1 MARRT
6 FESHV
11 AREQE
16 FEALFRANVGRVRS
30 YVARRTADGRDD
42 AVAETFTVAW
52 RRLEEVPEDTL
63 PWLLGVARR
72 VLANQRRATQR
83 RLALGER
90 LRAEPVTVVEAVGD
104 PRADAV
110 LAALRALRERDREV
124 LLLVERDGVS
134 RDEAARVLG
143 VTRPELRLR
152 LHRARRRFI
161 ARYDAQNT
169 ISTEGAL
176 DVRS

>member
-1 MARRT
+1 MARRQ
-6 FESHV
+6 FESRT

-16 FEALFRANVGRVRS
+16 FEALFRANVARVRS
-30 YVARRTADGRDD
+30 YVARRVAEGRED

-52 RRLEEVPEDTL
+52 RRLEEVPESAL

-72 VLANQRRATQR
+72 VLANQRRSASRQA
-83 RLALGER
+83 ALGER
-90 LRAEPVTVVEAVGD
+90 LSSEPVAVVEAVAD
-104 PRADAV
+104 PRSDAV
-110 LAALRALRERDREV
+110 LAALGALRERDREV
-124 LLLVERDGVS
+124 LLLVERDGVT

-161 ARYDAQNT
+161 ALYDARST
-169 ISTEGAL
+169 PTTEGAL

>member
-1 MARRT
+1 MARRQ
-6 FESHV
+6 FESHG

-16 FEALFRANVGRVRS
+16 FEALFRSHAGRVRS
-30 YVARRTADGRDD
+30 YVARRVAEGRDD

-52 RRLEEVPEDTL
+52 RRLEDVPEDAL

-72 VLANQRRATQR
+72 VLANQRRAAQR
-83 RLALGER
+83 RVALGER
-90 LRAEPVTVVEAVGD
+90 LSAEPVAVVEAVAD

-110 LAALRALRERDREV
+110 LAAFGALRERDREV
-124 LLLVERDGVS
+124 LLLVERDGVT

-152 LHRARRRFI
+152 LHRARRRFV
-161 ARYDAQNT
+161 ALYDAGT
-169 ISTEGAL
+169 TPTTEGAL